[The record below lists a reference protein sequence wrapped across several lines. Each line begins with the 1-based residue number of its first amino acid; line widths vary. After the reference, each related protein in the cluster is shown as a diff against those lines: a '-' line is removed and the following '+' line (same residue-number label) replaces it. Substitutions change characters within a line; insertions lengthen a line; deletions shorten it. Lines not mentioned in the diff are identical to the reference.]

1 MQVHYVLEDL
11 EKFGQH
17 DSKSLRLPSVLC
29 SERVINDGIGGGL
42 IPRADKS
49 LRMQE
54 GQFSYDQP

>member
-17 DSKSLRLPSVLC
+17 DSKFLRLPSVLC

-42 IPRADKS
+42 IPRADES
-49 LRMQE
+49 LRMQ
-54 GQFSYDQP
+54 